1 MKHLW
6 IELEEHLD
14 QSGYMSGIDRSAE
27 RIERTAEIFTPTAL
41 VVDILKRV
49 DPRTYAP
56 GRRVIDPACG
66 DGQFLVAV
74 KFLKMNLHQMEAQ
87 DALAEI
93 FGVDIMRDNI
103 DRCKARLGGGNIYM
117 GDSLNPSQRLRNQS
131 DEEYLA
137 VRQIF
142 SHGDAQLALF
152 D

>member
-6 IELEEHLD
+6 IDLEEHLD
-14 QSGYMSGIDRSAE
+14 RSGYMSGIDRSAE
-27 RIERTAEIFTPTAL
+27 RIEHTAEIFTPTAL

-49 DPRTYAP
+49 NPVTYAP

-74 KFLKMNLHQMEAQ
+74 KFLKVNLHQMEAE

-117 GDSLNPSQRLRNQS
+117 GDSLNPNERLEDQS
-131 DEEYLA
+131 DDEFHA
-137 VRQIF
+137 VRAIF
-142 SHGDAQLALF
+142 SHGDAQLSLF
-152 D
+152 N